1 MKPYL
6 QDYDIAPTTEEKE
19 IIENNKYT
27 AQNYKALSDLVIL
40 ENKKLCEYLEASEKL
55 EVVNQELERKKK

>member
-1 MKPYL
+1 LKPYL

-27 AQNYKALSDLVIL
+27 AQNYKILSDLVIS

-55 EVVNQELERKKK
+55 